1 MGTKAEAE
9 DERLL
14 LPGAQWPHLEGDG
27 TALTPTHAS
36 IKGAVDPKDPE
47 AGGSRGP
54 WAPPHPARGVRYL
67 CRQPALW
74 PRCTRASKRLLTENN
89 SLTLKKSECFRGSLR
104 ILSLTSGMGGEDAVS
119 VAPQLPTLEGS
130 NMGAGRG
137 SEAQEMQVMGPRGR
151 SRRRRREP
159 GSDRRSAGRN
169 PSPVFT
175 QKGGAQLVSE
185 VLLVPPSHQRKAPH
199 QESREDS
206 AVQRAPPKEPSPE
219 PRVNVTPGARW
230 P

>member
-1 MGTKAEAE
+1 
-9 DERLL
+9 
-14 LPGAQWPHLEGDG
+14 
-27 TALTPTHAS
+27 
-36 IKGAVDPKDPE
+36 
-47 AGGSRGP
+47 
-54 WAPPHPARGVRYL
+54 
-67 CRQPALW
+67 
-74 PRCTRASKRLLTENN
+74 
-89 SLTLKKSECFRGSLR
+89 
-104 ILSLTSGMGGEDAVS
+104 
-119 VAPQLPTLEGS
+119 
-130 NMGAGRG
+130 MGAGRG
-137 SEAQEMQVMGPRGR
+137 SEAQQMQVMGPRGR

-159 GSDRRSAGRN
+159 GSD